1 MSDTRV
7 DRPLFYAT
15 VILVALGIVAVCSA
29 SYPRAADEA
38 GRFAAM
44 WRQLSWAGIGF
55 LALIVALY
63 LPPELLRS
71 PRLVA
76 GFGLFV
82 LALLV
87 VVLLPGLGTSHG
99 RGTARW
105 LMLGPISVQ
114 PSELA
119 KLALCLALA
128 LYCAELRDRLR
139 QRGTLLPIL
148 VAVGLVCWLVLKQ
161 PHLGA
166 TMVIAAGSLVV
177 LFVAGARWQHLGL
190 VVLLGGLLAS
200 WSLVRHPY
208 QMARVT
214 AWLHPELAD
223 PSDDAYQSL
232 HCATALARGG
242 LFGRGPGH
250 SIEKFDYLPE
260 CYTDS
265 ILAVVG
271 EELGFLGTLAILA
284 LFGTVA
290 QRGLYISASLGRYH
304 DWFGGYLAAGLT
316 TMIFLQAMLNVWV
329 TTGLMPQ
336 TGVGLP
342 FISYG
347 GSALCCFLFE
357 VGLLL
362 NLGRQVLPRDARQ
375 RQHWKGARR

>member
-7 DRPLFYAT
+7 DRPLFFAT

-38 GRFAAM
+38 DRLAAM
-44 WRQLSWAGIGF
+44 WRQLTWAGIGF
-55 LALIVALY
+55 LALVFALY
-63 LPPELLRS
+63 LPPDLLRA
-71 PRLVA
+71 PGLVA
-76 GFGLFV
+76 GVGLFT
-82 LALLV
+82 LALLLI
-87 VVLLPGLGTSHG
+87 VLLPGLGTSHG

-119 KLALCLALA
+119 KLALCLVLA
-128 LYCAELRDRLR
+128 RYCSEHRDRLR
-139 QRGTLLPIL
+139 RRHALVPIL
-148 VAVGLVCWLVLKQ
+148 LVIGLACALVLKQ

-166 TMVIAAGSLVV
+166 TMVLAAGSLVV

-190 VVLLGGLLAS
+190 VLLLGGLLAS

-208 QMARVT
+208 QMDRVT

-290 QRGLYISASLGRYH
+290 LRGLYISANLCRMQ
-304 DWFGGYLAAGLT
+304 DWFGCYLAAGLT
-316 TMIFLQAMLNVWV
+316 TMVFLQAMLNVWV

-362 NLGRQVLPRDARQ
+362 NLGRQVFPHDARQ
-375 RQHWKGARR
+375 RQHWKGGQS